1 MTVGSHNSSTVYGTL
16 QITIPERIQQNNLR
30 GRWEG
35 HNLIR
40 TSLVVVELVGANGFR
55 VVLV

>member
-1 MTVGSHNSSTVYGTL
+1 MILGAHKNLIVYGIV
-16 QITIPERIQQNNLR
+16 QITILERIQQNNLR

-35 HNLIR
+35 HNLIG
-40 TSLVVVELVGANGFR
+40 TSLELVELIGPNGFR